1 MFALEGGRRRFAR
14 QVSHAVHVA
23 DVESAFAFV
32 CFHGGVALFVGLSES
47 RYLVVF
53 ESCLF
58 DWENRLFRCV
68 WD

>member
-1 MFALEGGRRRFAR
+1 MFGLEGGRRRFAR

-32 CFHGGVALFVGLSES
+32 CLNADVAACVGLSEG

-53 ESCLF
+53 EI
-58 DWENRLFRCV
+58 V
-68 WD
+68 